1 MRTKKSLLRQ
11 LKITLIALSGAL
23 LAVCFLFYMSV
34 QFIINNY
41 ALESME
47 QVSQR
52 IMTDL
57 NQSFLQLDELS
68 FAASEADCVYE
79 FLTEKDSL
87 LFYEKAKPVSEIIER
102 FSGSLDYS
110 DNIIMFS
117 EDGKY
122 YRFSGNVSN
131 TGAKRLWN
139 VVCKGESAK
148 HLRLRLDGV
157 DFIGYIANVYHENIS
172 IGKTVILINEYD
184 IYRIF
189 TDNETDK
196 NMKMAFVAENELIAS
211 NDSALI
217 GKTVDEYLKNTE
229 HSLYEQIGFTSFG
242 LLITYDNSGQY
253 VSLVFLVEMIVL
265 LAILLIILKVFLDF
279 WRRKFFLPIQSVIS
293 EVESFGEDNNEEI
306 PLTGLDHFD
315 GLVDGINEMIRR
327 IKQKE
332 EQVYKATY
340 SLQKAEINKQK
351 ALIVSLKKQISAHF
365 TVNVLNIIKAL
376 SQSGENE
383 KAGQLCDGLSFLL
396 RYANSGDS
404 MISGMDEF
412 FVLEKYVDIM
422 QIRYPNRFEV
432 DIELT
437 DELENIVLPR
447 MLLQPIIENSIVH
460 GIIEDNSDKRFTLNV
475 YAQAEDT
482 LKITI
487 KDNGRGMNTSEL
499 SELRECLAVASYG
512 EYEIEGLSH
521 VALVNIQ
528 RRIYSYFGKG
538 YGISVA
544 SELGEGTTVTVT
556 LPITKQQIN
565 KSNT

>member
-1 MRTKKSLLRQ
+1 MKTKKSLLRQ
-11 LKITLIALSGAL
+11 LKVTLLALSGAL
-23 LAVCFLFYMSV
+23 LVVCFLFYISV
-34 QFIINNY
+34 QLIINNY

-47 QVSQR
+47 QVSKR
-52 IMTDL
+52 IMSDL
-57 NQSFLQLDELS
+57 NQSFLQLDEIS
-68 FAASEADCVYE
+68 FAASESYSVYD
-79 FLTEKDSL
+79 FLTEKDNL
-87 LFYEKAKPVSEIIER
+87 LFYEKAQPVSEIIER

-117 EDGKY
+117 KNGKY
-122 YRFSGNVSN
+122 YRFSGNISN
-131 TGAKRLWN
+131 TGTKRLWN
-139 VVCKGESAK
+139 VLCKNENAK
-148 HLRLRLDGV
+148 QLRLNIDGA
-157 DFIGYIANVYHENIS
+157 DYIVYVANVYHENDD
-172 IGKTVILINEYD
+172 IGKIAILINEYD

-196 NMKMAFVAENELIAS
+196 NTKMAFVAENELVVS
-211 NDSALI
+211 NDHSLI
-217 GKTVDEYLKNTE
+217 GVTVDEYLKNTE
-229 HSLYEQIGFTSFG
+229 HSIYEQIGFTNFG

-306 PLTGLDHFD
+306 PLTGLEHFD
-315 GLVDGINEMIRR
+315 GLVDGINEMICH

-475 YAQAEDT
+475 YAKVEDT

-487 KDNGRGMNTSEL
+487 EDNGRGMNKNSL
-499 SELRECLAVASYG
+499 SELRESLITAADC
-512 EYEIEGLSH
+512 EYEIEGLSR

-528 RRIYSYFGKG
+528 RRIYSYFGKE
-538 YGISVA
+538 YGISVD
-544 SELGEGTTVTVT
+544 SKLGAGTTVTVT
-556 LPITKQQIN
+556 LPIKVTEG
-565 KSNT
+565 